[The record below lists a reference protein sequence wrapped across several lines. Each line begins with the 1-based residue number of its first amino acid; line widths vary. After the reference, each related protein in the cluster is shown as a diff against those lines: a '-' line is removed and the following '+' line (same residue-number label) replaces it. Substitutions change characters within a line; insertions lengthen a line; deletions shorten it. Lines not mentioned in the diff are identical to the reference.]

1 MPGLAKSGV
10 GINAAFV
17 PYARQVQ
24 YTLSGITKDS
34 AGAALPNCV
43 VDAYETTTD
52 QHRGA
57 TVSDSLGNY
66 AIHVSGAEGEN
77 FYVRAYLSG
86 APDVAGTTVN
96 TLTAEAR

>member
-1 MPGLAKSGV
+1 MPSYNPG
-10 GINAAFV
+10 GIGAAFV

-24 YTLSGITKDS
+24 YVLTGVTKDS
-34 AGAALPNCV
+34 TGAILPGCV

-52 QHRGA
+52 THRGG

-66 AIHVSGAEGEN
+66 TITVSGKVGEA
-77 FYVRAYLSG
+77 FYARAYLTG

-96 TLTAEAR
+96 TLVADAL